1 MVSEPGTGDPASC
14 SRLGGALR
22 SAAAALAQALA
33 DVSPRGWTG
42 DVGATVQTLDRVGA
56 LLQVHA
62 QELAE
67 VAAARRRLAERV
79 HAAGLTLR
87 DGRVVEPSGPVPV
100 QVARSRLAAE
110 AELQEHAGRLA
121 SRLGRARAGL
131 TRALDQAGVDLE
143 RVSTRLRRDVGAARG
158 Q

>member
-1 MVSEPGTGDPASC
+1 MSDSVPGDPASC
-14 SRLGGALR
+14 SLLGGALR

-33 DVSPRGWTG
+33 DVPPSGWTR
-42 DVGATVQTLDRVGA
+42 DVGSTVETLDRAGA

-79 HAAGLTLR
+79 DAAGLTLR

-100 QVARSRLAAE
+100 QVARSRLAAVT
-110 AELQEHAGRLA
+110 ELQEHAGRLA

-131 TRALDQAGVDLE
+131 TRALEQACVDLE
-143 RVSTRLRRDVGAARG
+143 SVSTRMRADVGATRG